1 MKQIRLSGMDEKER
15 KLATKEVQILAKIR
29 SRHVVRYYDSFAE
42 DAVLSIIMEH
52 CARGDLQQFLKTQ
65 KKPLPEADVL
75 RIGVQIAAGLAD
87 IHRQRIIHRDVKTA
101 NVFICKNGRLKIGD
115 LGVARLLGTKSSLA
129 KTMVG
134 TPYYFSPELCE
145 NRPYNYKSD
154 MYALG
159 CIMYECCTLRH
170 PFTANNQCALIFRIM
185 NATIR
190 PLSTSRYSSGTR
202 QLVMSLLLR
211 EARKRPS
218 AQEILR
224 YHGVRRTVNELSISP
239 QSHISDDDDDD
250 DDDGGGGDKKDT
262 PSDFAARQRRQRIP
276 PPRKGRSDHSRVRGG
291 RHRFAAHR
299 FGARSRIQGSAS
311 CGGGDGNGNR
321 SLSERDD
328 AKSETTRSQLLVP
341 ARSSNKKKCTR
352 PKGDCASVSKVED
365 HKRGDVSDREDGN
378 DVIYISDC
386 SSEESSLFYET
397 AQLMA
402 ISTTGDVEYG
412 NNGEEEMGED
422 RVSSATVSPL
432 SNDERGGSCLEKSTD
447 PIARSATTNA
457 ELEWSIRDDLN
468 TVEIAEIEK
477 VPHDGVDDD
486 DDEFSS
492 TRISWEVTQV
502 DEEDERLENSVDVDD
517 GGDDDGDDDDDDV
530 VFASSV
536 TNDSRIEAST
546 IGHVTI
552 DNVELETEV
561 LNSRVQA
568 LCLHIDRARA
578 RCRGLYSENDG
589 GDEAFK
595 KAYESLKEDENSS
608 IKLLAADCCDVAFTD
623 AFERG
628 TRIYVLGQTP
638 FISTDGDI
646 VERFDEE
653 SLVCFR
659 SEYIPTSTFYVGNAR
674 IVEDLYRSIED
685 SHMEDGDYEAYVD
698 SNRWF
703 LSLESTARNQSV
715 RLAELVQSSFASFEI
730 VTDSA
735 STLTSSPILDNNV
748 QLALYIVGGALV
760 ISTVAVGLYVRRRKR
775 NKLDR
780 DLKRFSFEIKSKGE
794 ALSVVK
800 RDADLQKKAWTV
812 SWNEI
817 DVEAKSIARGAYG
830 KVYKGTM
837 HGKFSVAVKV
847 ILEDDV
853 IEASDDAEIAFLMKA
868 RHPRLVWF
876 MGCGKNDDGHAFLVL
891 EYMECGSLD
900 DLAWSAK
907 PGTAAAVAAATSPT
921 LTWDVRS
928 TLLGDVAAGMK
939 YLHGKLDSIHRD
951 LKTPNVLLSRE
962 RNRLRAKVADFGLSK
977 MLNRKSATKAPIT
990 PRRSKRRST
999 AWSSVS
1005 SHFRRSIFGSGKINK
1020 PSSVKSGHRSRTSTA
1035 TSVSSIGSFESASSR
1050 KSSAAEENSCVSPDI
1065 VSTTNLSRTSSNSA
1079 SHSNMVMTTKIGTA
1093 NWLSPELAKHI
1104 LDKSLVAPY
1113 SQAIDVYA
1121 FGIIMWELLELSA
1134 PWKELSFSSH
1144 ILRRVAAGERPHVSH
1159 KTVNAAPL
1167 QYVARM
1173 QRCWAQDPLD
1183 RPDFDEIAS
1192 FFPSR
1197 SSNGDVLR
1205 EATKRSE
1212 DEGICEGEPVLD
1224 L

>member
-1 MKQIRLSGMDEKER
+1 MHMKMSKESKGVVSLSLRCIATIVLLFVTRCVSSEKVYSLPPFVGSGRNLLDNNAPSLQRLYSVDVTAFRCIEDIEAVD
-15 KLATKEVQILAKIR
+15 ATV
-29 SRHVVRYYDSFAE
+29 D
-42 DAVLSIIMEH
+42 
-52 CARGDLQQFLKTQ
+52 
-65 KKPLPEADVL
+65 DVL
-75 RIGVQIAAGLAD
+75 RGQGIEALSIFDVEC
-87 IHRQRIIHRDVKTA
+87 QRI
-101 NVFICKNGRLKIGD
+101 
-115 LGVARLLGTKSSLA
+115 SL
-129 KTMVG
+129 
-134 TPYYFSPELCE
+134 
-145 NRPYNYKSD
+145 
-154 MYALG
+154 
-159 CIMYECCTLRH
+159 
-170 PFTANNQCALIFRIM
+170 
-185 NATIR
+185 
-190 PLSTSRYSSGTR
+190 
-202 QLVMSLLLR
+202 
-211 EARKRPS
+211 
-218 AQEILR
+218 
-224 YHGVRRTVNELSISP
+224 
-239 QSHISDDDDDD
+239 
-250 DDDGGGGDKKDT
+250 
-262 PSDFAARQRRQRIP
+262 
-276 PPRKGRSDHSRVRGG
+276 
-291 RHRFAAHR
+291 
-299 FGARSRIQGSAS
+299 
-311 CGGGDGNGNR
+311 
-321 SLSERDD
+321 
-328 AKSETTRSQLLVP
+328 
-341 ARSSNKKKCTR
+341 
-352 PKGDCASVSKVED
+352 
-365 HKRGDVSDREDGN
+365 
-378 DVIYISDC
+378 
-386 SSEESSLFYET
+386 
-397 AQLMA
+397 
-402 ISTTGDVEYG
+402 
-412 NNGEEEMGED
+412 
-422 RVSSATVSPL
+422 
-432 SNDERGGSCLEKSTD
+432 
-447 PIARSATTNA
+447 
-457 ELEWSIRDDLN
+457 
-468 TVEIAEIEK
+468 
-477 VPHDGVDDD
+477 
-486 DDEFSS
+486 
-492 TRISWEVTQV
+492 
-502 DEEDERLENSVDVDD
+502 VDD
-517 GGDDDGDDDDDDV
+517 GGSDSD
-530 VFASSV
+530 S
-536 TNDSRIEAST
+536 TNST
-546 IGHVTI
+546 RRYLRTKTEDREKDESNAHV
-552 DNVELETEV
+552 EETESSNE
-561 LNSRVQA
+561 LDQYYSRS
-568 LCLHIDRARA
+568 LHR
-578 RCRGLYSENDG
+578 LYFRVAYTNQSSQRG
-589 GDEAFK
+589 GDEAI
-595 KAYESLKEDENSS
+595 KASLLSNTS
-608 IKLLAADCCDVAFTD
+608 AAPYTNISNTSDSLVFMDVLYSHVNIDRTQ
-623 AFERG
+623 G

-962 RNRLRAKVADFGLSK
+962 RNILRAKVADFGLSK